1 MCHLKALP
9 GDPGYD
15 ARLGMH
21 GIVES
26 ARKNL
31 KALQDGGVDA
41 IMFSNEASLPYLT
54 KVETITT
61 ACMARVI
68 AELRSEIRVP
78 FGVNV
83 LWDPAASIDLAVA
96 TGGLFVREIF
106 TGVYASDYGMWNTD
120 CGAVIR
126 HQHAVHGQHVKLLFN
141 IVPES
146 AVYMAERH
154 IVDIAKSTVFVSK
167 PDALCVSGITA
178 GAEASLD
185 TLRQVKA
192 GSFEAVERRE
202 LTRKWEEVL
211 RELRGLDATLTSAR
225 NTGRHDIAIST
236 LERLESIDR
245 LSRGFYMMARFEIVF
260 LEKLDSQ
267 AAFKI
272 ARGALETDADSAQLL
287 NDLSWTILTGEGARS
302 RDLPL
307 AQKLAERAVEVS
319 EGKNPHFLD
328 TLARAHADQGRL
340 EEAIKQ
346 QKRAVDR
353 AGDASEREEML
364 ATLQE
369 YMRKRE
375 GR

>member
-1 MCHLKALP
+1 VSWLKDLFGVEKPIIAMCHLKALP
-9 GDPGYD
+9 GDPGYN
-15 ARLGMH
+15 AALGMTD
-21 GIVES
+21 IVES

-31 KALQDGGVDA
+31 RALQAGGVDA

-68 AELRSEIRVP
+68 AELRPEISVP

-96 TGGLFVREIF
+96 TDGQFVREIF

-126 HQHAVHGQHVKLLFN
+126 HQHAVHGQHIKLLFN

-192 GSFEAVERRE
+192 AVPE
-202 LTRKWEEVL
+202 TVVF
-211 RELRGLDATLTSAR
+211 A
-225 NTGRHDIAIST
+225 NTGV
-236 LERLESIDR
+236 R
-245 LSRGFYMMARFEIVF
+245 LS
-260 LEKLDSQ
+260 
-267 AAFKI
+267 
-272 ARGALETDADSAQLL
+272 
-287 NDLSWTILTGEGARS
+287 N
-302 RDLPL
+302 
-307 AQKLAERAVEVS
+307 VE
-319 EGKNPHFLD
+319 
-328 TLARAHADQGRL
+328 Q
-340 EEAIKQ
+340 
-346 QKRAVDR
+346 
-353 AGDASEREEML
+353 ML
-364 ATLQE
+364 AVADGAIVGTTFKQDG
-369 YMRKRE
+369 YIWNDVDTKRVKE
-375 GR
+375 FMDKVHRVRG